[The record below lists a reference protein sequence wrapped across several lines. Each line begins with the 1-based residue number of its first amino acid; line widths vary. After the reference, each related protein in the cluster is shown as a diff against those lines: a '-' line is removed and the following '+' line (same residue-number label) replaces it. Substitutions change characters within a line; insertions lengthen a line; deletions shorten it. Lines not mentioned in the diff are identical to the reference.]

1 MANRIEGYLGCQ
13 VCGTVLFRLES
24 EPAARPGV
32 FSHVTVAMDDVDAPG
47 DGKVCPVCDGQI
59 SRVPAPT

>member
-13 VCGTVLFRLES
+13 ACGTVLFRLES

-32 FSHVTVAMDDVDAPG
+32 FSHVTAAMDGVDAPG
-47 DGKVCPVCDGQI
+47 DGKVCPSCGGHI
-59 SRVPAPT
+59 TRVTAP